1 MEMNSSITVQEL
13 ADKLIPLAREN
24 SWCSETTLAWE
35 HLFPGVP
42 LRDSEGYDLGGYN
55 EQGLDRKGEDHRGFL
70 PGEDSYD
77 YTVRRVEER
86 IAEETEHMKECT
98 ECRQYPTYMSNLK
111 EDLEAALKRRA
122 EVRRERGENTTESR
136 ETESASQ

>member
-42 LRDSEGYDLGGYN
+42 LRDSEGYDLSGYN
-55 EQGLDRKGEDHRGFL
+55 EQGLNRRGEDSRGFR
-70 PGEDSYD
+70 PGENSYD

-86 IAEETEHMKECT
+86 IAEETEHMKECA
-98 ECRQYPTYMSNLK
+98 ECRQHPTYLTNLK
-111 EDLEAALKRRA
+111 EDLESALR
-122 EVRRERGENTTESR
+122 RREEMRKEHGENAAESR